1 MKVLARMIA
10 AIIYFA
16 VIICVWKIAYKDGK
30 QHGESAEK
38 IASKAREKE
47 AYEKG
52 RKDER
57 TAERYIPQETYNI
70 VPVHAAFELPLCGNG
85 KEIEEQRAWAY
96 RKLTE
101 LIGEEITQ
109 YIKFYDCENLPYCRR
124 TYKAQLRVVDERN
137 CFVERGSRNGVKN
150 AD

>member
-1 MKVLARMIA
+1 MKVLAIMIA

-16 VIICVWKIAYKDGK
+16 VIICVWKIAYKDGMA
-30 QHGESAEK
+30 HGA
-38 IASKAREKE
+38 AREKISSKGREE
-47 AYEKG
+47 AAYQKG

-70 VPVHAAFELPLCGNG
+70 VPVHAAFELPLGTSS
-85 KEIEEQRAWAY
+85 EETEKQRAWAY
-96 RKLTE
+96 SKLSD

-124 TYKAQLRVVDERN
+124 TYKAQLKVVDERN
-137 CFVERGSRNGVKN
+137 FFVERGSRNEHEGLL
-150 AD
+150 

>member
-1 MKVLARMIA
+1 MKVLAIMIA
-10 AIIYFA
+10 AIIYFV

-30 QHGESAEK
+30 QHGESAER
-38 IASKAREKE
+38 IAGKAREKE

-70 VPVHAAFELPLCGNG
+70 VPVHAAFELPLGTSS
-85 KEIEEQRAWAY
+85 EETEKQRAWAY
-96 RKLTE
+96 SKLSD

-109 YIKFYDCENLPYCRR
+109 YITFYDCENLPYCKR
-124 TYKAQLRVVDERN
+124 TYKAQLRIVDE
-137 CFVERGSRNGVKN
+137 KN
-150 AD
+150 WFIEKRRQK